1 MFVKMLRESFVKKT
15 VVVKYHG
22 KFYYI
27 NKARLNSTLNKMGMR
42 ARFDFVNEN
51 IKDIL
56 SIQITKYKKNK
67 TEIGNEYIN
76 IDSKGNYY
84 IFLETAIM
92 DYKIY
97 LDDYTVDTQEFIQ
110 KYNQETNLNKVKYN
124 ADKFLKALNK
134 KDY

>member
-51 IKDIL
+51 IKDYL
-56 SIQITKYKKNK
+56 S
-67 TEIGNEYIN
+67 
-76 IDSKGNYY
+76 
-84 IFLETAIM
+84 
-92 DYKIY
+92 
-97 LDDYTVDTQEFIQ
+97 
-110 KYNQETNLNKVKYN
+110 
-124 ADKFLKALNK
+124 
-134 KDY
+134 

>member
-51 IKDIL
+51 IKDYL
-56 SIQITKYKKNK
+56 LKNK
-67 TEIGNEYIN
+67 LKNDI
-76 IDSKGNYY
+76 
-84 IFLETAIM
+84 
-92 DYKIY
+92 
-97 LDDYTVDTQEFIQ
+97 
-110 KYNQETNLNKVKYN
+110 LNKSVN
-124 ADKFLKALNK
+124 QK
-134 KDY
+134 KGINLHS